1 MSGKAVFAFILL
13 PWPWRVESFQCTA
26 SISAS
31 DWPCRCSAEVFRIE
45 PARPIDELRRE
56 ASQQSPPKE
65 TGAFRPSELI
75 DVAALDVSIRL
86 DVRYA
91 GKDNFLSTP
100 VYESAAAFLQKPA
113 AEALVR
119 AHRRLKDFGLES
131 YPRRVP
137 PLARL
142 LDLLGGDADESA
154 GIRRQPRAR
163 IETQPRLRGRRDT
176 LRPEDGRRRDD
187 IPLRRDE
194 REIFPDYPGGTARQR
209 ELRELL
215 REAME
220 AEGFMVYAFEWW
232 HFDYQDWRHYPIG
245 NQTLEQLHA
254 RR

>member
-1 MSGKAVFAFILL
+1 MNRFHLL
-13 PWPWRVESFQCTA
+13 LLIGLPLLGQ
-26 SISAS
+26 
-31 DWPCRCSAEVFRIE
+31 EVFRIE

-119 AHRRLKDFGLES
+119 AHRRLKDSG
-131 YPRRVP
+131 YGIVIHDAYRPWRVSWIFWEATP
-137 PLARL
+137 MNLREFVANPAHGSRHNRGCAADVTLY
-142 LDLLGGDADESA
+142 DLKTGKTVEMTSLYDEMS
-154 GIRRQPRAR
+154 
-163 IETQPRLRGRRDT
+163 
-176 LRPEDGRRRDD
+176 
-187 IPLRRDE
+187 E
-194 REIFPDYPGGTARQR
+194 RSFPDYPGGTARQR